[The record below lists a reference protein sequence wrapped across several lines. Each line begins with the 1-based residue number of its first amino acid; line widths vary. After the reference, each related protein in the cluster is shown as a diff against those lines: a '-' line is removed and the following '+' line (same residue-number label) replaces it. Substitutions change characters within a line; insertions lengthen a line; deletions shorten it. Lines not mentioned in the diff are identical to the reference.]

1 MLGVVNC
8 RRARKC
14 KIMAS
19 GGSVGGA
26 RRVEK
31 SQAVGLGV
39 RGGRGLG
46 LLSERII
53 EFSLG

>member
-1 MLGVVNC
+1 
-8 RRARKC
+8 
-14 KIMAS
+14 MAS

-31 SQAVGLGV
+31 NQAVGLGV

-46 LLSERII
+46 LLSERTI